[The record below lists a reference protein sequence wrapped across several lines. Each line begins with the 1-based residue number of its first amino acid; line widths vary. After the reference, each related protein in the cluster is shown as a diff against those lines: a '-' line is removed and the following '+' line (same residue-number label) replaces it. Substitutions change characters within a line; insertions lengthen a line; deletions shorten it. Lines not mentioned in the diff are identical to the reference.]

1 MDHAG
6 LVAAIIIE
14 VPGGAARGQVPEVAA
29 IPDTAAQVARALP
42 VAAAVAVADEQIAA
56 AAVVAAAA
64 VLGVEPRALR
74 RAARGRRAR
83 ALNKS
88 AVLGRVAGHAPPQ
101 ILVEGRGAVEHAA
114 QVRDPVDRPGAEVLV
129 ESRAPGEHVAHVRDA
144 RRVPRA
150 DVVVKRLGGR
160 AAGAEALVRG
170 AKQVRHVRH
179 GPGLP
184 RRDVAVRRHGGGA
197 VREPEVDGRPDGGV
211 VHGLAEAAAARV
223 RRGGRDGE
231 AQDLR
236 FHTAPR
242 PPGLLCIFEPE
253 PGARGP
259 SVGGP
264 RPPPR
269 ALLAGAG
276 SPPARAP
283 GWPRGNLAQG
293 ARRGA
298 RGAGAQTALYRPLR
312 YRRAR
317 RIKSKWCGVAK
328 GGG

>member
-1 MDHAG
+1 MVHAG
-6 LVAAIIIE
+6 LVAAIIIK
-14 VPGGAARGQVPEVAA
+14 VPGGAALGKVPEVAA
-29 IPDTAAQVARALP
+29 IPTTAAQVARALP

-197 VREPEVDGRPDGGV
+197 VREPEVDGRSYRSV

-236 FHTAPR
+236 FHPAPR
-242 PPGLLCIFEPE
+242 PPGLLGIFGPE

-269 ALLAGAG
+269 ALSAGAG
-276 SPPARAP
+276 QPADW
-283 GWPRGNLAQG
+283 G
-293 ARRGA
+293 
-298 RGAGAQTALYRPLR
+298 
-312 YRRAR
+312 RRAR
-317 RIKSKWCGVAK
+317 L
-328 GGG
+328 GGRAGI